1 MAATVAKVRRRL
13 VFVVVL
19 RSYSAGGAARVH
31 STMHFLKA
39 LAPYVFVAGSQQQP
53 GAASGL
59 SPHLES
65 GCRALENECTT
76 RAASCRAKRTPAA
89 DVASPSN
96 RTVEGRVGYK
106 GVRRGKCGGRRY
118 D

>member
-76 RAASCRAKRTPAA
+76 RAASCRDKRTPAA

-96 RTVEGRVGYK
+96 RSEE
-106 GVRRGKCGGRRY
+106 RRGGKECVSTGRSGWSPY
-118 D
+118 H